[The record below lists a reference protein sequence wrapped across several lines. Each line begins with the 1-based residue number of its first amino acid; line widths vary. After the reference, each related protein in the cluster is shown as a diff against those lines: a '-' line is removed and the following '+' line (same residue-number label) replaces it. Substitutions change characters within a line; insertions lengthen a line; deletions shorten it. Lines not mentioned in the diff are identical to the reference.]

1 MQTELIDFKEML
13 RVTREGEVIGDY
25 WKGMR
30 VANERLQQE
39 REKRKELEAQQRPV
53 EKKPKTRKPKA
64 KAKAYIP
71 RKRRTFAQILAE
83 DGDAIVKQFLELKYA
98 PSTIATYRKQS
109 TKTVYKILTARGIDY
124 ELEMAARRD
133 EIVLSEKWVK
143 QATDN
148 TNWEEIIPNI
158 EKKLEEGKTLIEISE
173 EYNIS
178 RRQIAQQVL
187 KTRRELENATE
198 SPKMQSL

>member
-1 MQTELIDFKEML
+1 MQAELIDFKEML

-25 WKGMR
+25 WEGMR

-133 EIVLSEKWVK
+133 ELVFSKKWSK
-143 QATDN
+143 KPQAHI
-148 TNWEEIIPNI
+148 NWEEIIPNI
-158 EKKLEEGKTLIEISE
+158 EKKLEEGKSLKEISE
-173 EYNIS
+173 ECNIS

-187 KTRRELENATE
+187 QARKEDKNE
-198 SPKMQSL
+198 